1 LKGIADM
8 SHLVADVSS
17 ASPVRTVA
25 EAGAYIASVCFK
37 HGPPRRI
44 GIELEWL
51 LTDPLDPLRR
61 PDLPTLL
68 TALGPHAPRTLNP
81 DSPAEPLPA
90 GGLVTVEPGGQVE
103 ISSAPAT
110 SCARLI
116 GAMRRDVG
124 SLTKLLKPA
133 GFVLSDR
140 AADLDHVPHRL
151 LRTPRYDA
159 MAAGFAR
166 VSTAGAVMMCA
177 TAATQICVDAGR
189 PEQAAERW
197 RTAHL
202 LGPVLLAAFANSPG
216 PGQASAR
223 MAAWWALDPARTEPP
238 GSLDP
243 ADYVQRALDTP
254 VLARPRSTGSWLVH
268 QPTSLRDWLAAD
280 EPLDTGDIDLH
291 LSMLFPPVRPQG
303 YLELRYLDAQPEGE
317 WVAPLALLTAL
328 FNDDSTLARAGEA
341 CSPAAD
347 RWQQATTSGL
357 ADPVLAQAARELGE
371 IAIPAVGELGL
382 DPATVRQ
389 VRGLLDRRLCQGISP
404 AADHGTDPAPVAC
417 RGGDAP

>member
-1 LKGIADM
+1 M
-8 SHLVADVSS
+8 
-17 ASPVRTVA
+17 A

-116 GAMRRDVG
+116 RAMRRDIG
-124 SLTKLLKPA
+124 SLTTLLSSA

-140 AADLDHVPHRL
+140 AADLDHAPHRL
-151 LRTPRYDA
+151 LHTPRYDA

-166 VSTAGAVMMCA
+166 VSEAGAVMMCA

-243 ADYVQRALDTP
+243 ADYVRRALDTP
-254 VLARPRSTGSWLVH
+254 VLARHTFVRQLAGSTSPPACGTGSR
-268 QPTSLRDWLAAD
+268 PTSRWTPPTSICTCPCCFRRCGRRAIWNCATST
-280 EPLDTGDIDLH
+280 PSRTG
-291 LSMLFPPVRPQG
+291 SGWR
-303 YLELRYLDAQPEGE
+303 
-317 WVAPLALLTAL
+317 
-328 FNDDSTLARAGEA
+328 
-341 CSPAAD
+341 
-347 RWQQATTSGL
+347 RW
-357 ADPVLAQAARELGE
+357 P
-371 IAIPAVGELGL
+371 
-382 DPATVRQ
+382 
-389 VRGLLDRRLCQGISP
+389 C
-404 AADHGTDPAPVAC
+404 
-417 RGGDAP
+417 

>member
-1 LKGIADM
+1 M

-51 LTDPLDPLRR
+51 LADPLDPLRR
-61 PDLPTLL
+61 PDLSTLL

-90 GGLVTVEPGGQVE
+90 GGLVTIEPGGQVE

-116 GAMRRDVG
+116 RAMRRDID
-124 SLTKLLKPA
+124 SLTALLRSA

-140 AADLDHVPHRL
+140 AADLDRVPRRL
-151 LRTPRYDA
+151 LHTPRYDA

-166 VSTAGAVMMCA
+166 VSEAGAVMMCA
-177 TAATQICVDAGR
+177 TAATQICVDTGR
-189 PEQAAERW
+189 PEQATERW
-197 RTAHL
+197 QTAHL

-216 PGQASAR
+216 PGQVSAR
-223 MAAWWALDPARTEPP
+223 MAAWWALDPTRTEPP
-238 GSLDP
+238 NSLDP
-243 ADYVQRALDTP
+243 AEYVRRALDTP
-254 VLARPRSTGSWLVH
+254 VLAKQRSSGSWLVD

-280 EPLDTGDIDLH
+280 EPLDTADIDLH

-303 YLELRYLDAQPEGE
+303 YLELRYLDAQPDGE

-328 FNDDSTLARAGEA
+328 FGENSTRALAAEA

-347 RWQQATTSGL
+347 RWQQATAAGL

-371 IAIPAVGELGL
+371 IAIPAVGDLGL
-382 DPATVRQ
+382 DPATVRW
-389 VRGLLDRRLCQGISP
+389 VRGLLERRLCQGISP
-404 AADHGTDPAPVAC
+404 AADHGTDPAAAAG
-417 RGGDAP
+417 RGGEAP